1 MQKARKKRLR
11 LRLFFLRMLFLPHQR
26 KKRGK
31 KVIFIGLYKCN
42 LQIVKILPRK
52 YSAEVFLLKQNALQK
67 ERFAMLCGLLKYI
80 TIFRKK
86 KVLRKKS
93 ATRFN
98 KNYFC
103 MAFII
108 CTAAY
113 FCSSESLRNA
123 DKRSISSPVRSSVSI
138 SKRSVAK

>member
-1 MQKARKKRLR
+1 
-11 LRLFFLRMLFLPHQR
+11 MLFLPHQR

-86 KVLRKKS
+86 KVLRKKKLHVF
-93 ATRFN
+93 ARVFVYVFVYVLVRVLVTGFRKRYVEN
-98 KNYFC
+98 
-103 MAFII
+103 
-108 CTAAY
+108 AAE
-113 FCSSESLRNA
+113 SEKELKKFFGA
-123 DKRSISSPVRSSVSI
+123 KRAARL
-138 SKRSVAK
+138 